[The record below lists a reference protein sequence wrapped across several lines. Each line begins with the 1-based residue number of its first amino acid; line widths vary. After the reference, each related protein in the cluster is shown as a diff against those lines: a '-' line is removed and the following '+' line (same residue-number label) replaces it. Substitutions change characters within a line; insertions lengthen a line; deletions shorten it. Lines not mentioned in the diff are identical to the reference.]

1 MTFMNRLLTTDKLIC
16 AFDTGLRTLFAKP
29 HSERAHPDTGFEEP
43 LLNEQ
48 EKKHVSALMRINH
61 TGEVCAQALYSG
73 QALTAKNAATSIT
86 MQQAAR
92 EETEHLAWCESRIE
106 ALGGHTSVLNPLFYA
121 GSFAIGAVAG
131 ALGDKWSLGFLEE
144 TEKQVGAHLASH
156 LDQLPIADEKSRK
169 IIEQMQTDEAK
180 HANDAKQQ
188 GAAALPLPVKFCMK
202 KMSELMTSTTYHI

>member
-1 MTFMNRLLTTDKLIC
+1 MNRLLTTDKLIC
-16 AFDTGLRTLFAKP
+16 AFDTGLRTLLAKH
-29 HSERAHPDTGFEEP
+29 HSERQHPDADLDEP
-43 LLNEQ
+43 VLNEQ
-48 EKKHVSALMRINH
+48 EKKHVSALMRVNH

-73 QALTAKNAATSIT
+73 QALTAQSAATTIT

-106 ALGGHTSVLNPLFYA
+106 ALGGHTSILNPLFYA

-156 LDQLPIADEKSRK
+156 LNQLPMIDEKSRR
-169 IIEQMQTDEAK
+169 IIEQMQVDEAK

-188 GAAALPLPVKFCMK
+188 GAAELPTPIKFCMT
-202 KMSELMTSTTYHI
+202 KMSQLMTSTTYHI

>member
-1 MTFMNRLLTTDKLIC
+1 MNRLLTTDKLIC
-16 AFDTGLRTLFAKP
+16 AFDTGLRTLLAKH
-29 HSERAHPDTGFEEP
+29 HSERQHPDADVDESP
-43 LLNEQ
+43 LNEQ
-48 EKKHVSALMRINH
+48 QKRQVSALMRINH

-73 QALTAKNAATSIT
+73 QALTAQSAATSTT

-106 ALGGHTSVLNPLFYA
+106 SLGGRTSVLNPLFYA
-121 GSFAIGAVAG
+121 GSFAIGALAG

-156 LDQLPIADEKSRK
+156 LEQLPETDKKSRR
-169 IIEQMQTDEAK
+169 IIEQMQLDEAK

-188 GAAALPLPVKFCMK
+188 GAASLPAPIKFCMK
-202 KMSELMTSTTYHI
+202 KMSKLMTSTTYHL

>member
-1 MTFMNRLLTTDKLIC
+1 MNRLLTTDKLIC

-29 HSERAHPDTGFEEP
+29 HSEREHPDVAIDDSP
-43 LLNEQ
+43 MDNQ
-48 EKKHVSALMRINH
+48 QKKHVSALMRVNH

-73 QALTAKNAATSIT
+73 QALTAQSAATSST

-131 ALGDKWSLGFLEE
+131 ALGDKWSLGFLQE

-156 LDQLPIADEKSRK
+156 LDQLPTTDEKSRR
-169 IIEQMQTDEAK
+169 IIAQMQIDEAK

-188 GAAALPLPVKFCMK
+188 GAAELPAPIKFCMT
-202 KMSELMTSTTYHI
+202 KMSQLMTSTTYHI